1 MKGTTGSTE
10 AGANIATQQRP
21 RENSQQK
28 SAISRIGWDVLLF
41 ILAATGCFFLSTGVV
56 HVLDSPDRGLPYR
69 DHFVSGDNAEWSA
82 YGGNWRVQSGAMVNE
97 SNERG
102 AKLVTGS
109 AYWQDYTIQAD
120 VALRSLGDAGLI
132 ARVSDPE
139 QGVDAY
145 SGIYAG
151 LRVRDEALV
160 LGVAEHDWQEA
171 VAKPLSFQIVP
182 NSWYHI
188 RVQLEGCKVS
198 VVVNREGFTELTK
211 LDVALDSCP
220 ARGKIG
226 LRSYDSGG
234 MWRNVEVTK
243 LVTSR

>member
-1 MKGTTGSTE
+1 MTGGTTVDFRGRRGECAQKRSDIWR
-10 AGANIATQQRP
+10 AGR
-21 RENSQQK
+21 
-28 SAISRIGWDVLLF
+28 DLLVF
-41 ILAATGCFFLSTGVV
+41 TLAATVCFVIGTVV
-56 HVLDSPDRGLPYR
+56 IRILHSPDRGLPYR
-69 DHFVSGDNAEWSA
+69 NHFVSGNNAEWSA
-82 YGGNWRVQSGAMVNE
+82 YGGNWRIQSGAMLNE

-160 LGVAEHDWQEA
+160 LGVADHDWQEA
-171 VAKPLSFQIVP
+171 VAKPLSFPIVP

-188 RVQLEGCKVS
+188 RVQLDGCRVN
-198 VVVNREGFTELTK
+198 VVVNREGFAELTK

-220 ARGKIG
+220 VRGKIG